1 MMTKSSESLNETRNS
16 IIVFLT
22 DGEATEGETN
32 KVKILANV
40 DRINKHRIPV
50 FGLSF
55 GADADFDLMR
65 KLSLRNN
72 AVARRIYE
80 ASDTSLQL
88 KNFYDEIS
96 AALIADLKFSYLG
109 DNVSFS
115 IIIIVVIITFITITF
130 TIIIIYY
137 YYNKVTN
144 NLIALI
150 KLNVLHH
157 STKR

>member
-1 MMTKSSESLNETRNS
+1 MFFFIYLVTNINGALIEGLKMMSKTRDSQNETRTT

-32 KVKILANV
+32 KGKILDNV
-40 DRINKHRIPV
+40 DDINKYQIPV

-65 KLSLRNN
+65 KLSIRNN

-88 KNFYDEIS
+88 KHFYDEIS
-96 AALIADLKFSYLG
+96 AALIADLKFTYLG
-109 DNVSFS
+109 DNVSFFS
-115 IIIIVVIITFITITF
+115 FFATFRSSF
-130 TIIIIYY
+130 NQVY
-137 YYNKVTN
+137 
-144 NLIALI
+144 
-150 KLNVLHH
+150 
-157 STKR
+157 